1 MTETVVSIALPV
13 GERLTIEKN
22 RLLPQKTA
30 DKKTTTREWKR
41 LAIVTGIHGD
51 ELEGQSVCYELNRR
65 LAAHPE
71 HLHGIVDIYPAVN
84 PLGIDSVTRSIP
96 MFDLDMNRIFPGSRQ
111 GSMAEQIAAG
121 VLEDLSGADL
131 CIDIHASDI
140 YLREV
145 PQVRISEDTADR
157 LLPWAKLLNA
167 DFVWIHASATVL
179 EATLAHS
186 LNMIGTPTLAVEM
199 GVGMRITRAYTEQ
212 LVMGIFRVMEE
223 MGIWDGPVESVR
235 TPVISTD
242 GEVELVH
249 ASSSGI
255 FMPCAAFG
263 TRVEKGTLLGEIVR
277 PLTGEVLERV
287 ISPMDGL
294 LFTRREYPVVYEGA
308 LLARVLGGEKK

>member
-1 MTETVVSIALPV
+1 
-13 GERLTIEKN
+13 
-22 RLLPQKTA
+22 
-30 DKKTTTREWKR
+30 
-41 LAIVTGIHGD
+41 
-51 ELEGQSVCYELNRR
+51 
-65 LAAHPE
+65 
-71 HLHGIVDIYPAVN
+71 
-84 PLGIDSVTRSIP
+84 
-96 MFDLDMNRIFPGSRQ
+96 MFDLDMNRIFPGSRH

-121 VLEDLSGADL
+121 VIEDLSGADL

-145 PQVRISEDTADR
+145 AQVRISEDTAQQ
-157 LLPWAKLLNA
+157 LLPWARLLNA

-199 GVGMRITRAYTEQ
+199 GVGMRITRQYTEQ
-212 LVMGIFRVMEE
+212 LVTGIFRVMQE
-223 MGIWDGPVESVR
+223 MGIWDGPTEPVR

-242 GEVELVH
+242 GEVELVN
-249 ASSSGI
+249 ASCSGI

-263 TRVEKGTLLGEIVR
+263 TQVKKGTLLGEIVR
-277 PLTGEVLERV
+277 PLTGQVLERV
-287 ISPMDGL
+287 LSPIDGL